1 VRSHAYVPAIHVFAC
16 FKCPEKAWMPGMK
29 PGMTAERQYVSIV
42 MAGHKALIRH
52 GRAWPGHPRL

>member
-52 GRAWPGHPRL
+52 GRA

>member
-1 VRSHAYVPAIHVFAC
+1 
-16 FKCPEKAWMPGMK
+16 MK

-52 GRAWPGHPRL
+52 GRA